1 MTTCNAVKEELVA
14 YRDGELLEQD
24 RERVAAHLLT
34 CAECA
39 REEAQLA
46 QVEYLFSKM
55 ERITPSPDFAAT
67 FWKRL
72 EQEQAPVHVVE
83 PNKPPVLEPRLVQ
96 WWRGL
101 RERFTSWQIAPML
114 AATASVLVL
123 FSYLLISPR
132 TPIVTS
138 QPAKSKSVAT
148 KAPEAA
154 PTGLTE
160 KLNFFLHYPIIADLD
175 RLSHFEEI
183 TAVDL
188 SQERKTEVAQEEEVP
203 PDLLKNPGFFAH
215 YPMLKKMEQLQNLEA
230 VLDTPPKENEHDQG

>member
-14 YRDGELLEQD
+14 YRDGELSKRD
-24 RERVAAHLLT
+24 REQIAAHLQT

-46 QVEYLFSKM
+46 QVEQLFSHM

-72 EQEQAPVHVVE
+72 EQEQAQVHIVE
-83 PNKPPVLEPRLVQ
+83 PMKPPVPESRLAQ
-96 WWRGL
+96 WWKGF
-101 RERFTSWQIAPML
+101 RETFTSWQIAPML

-132 TPIVTS
+132 TPTQS
-138 QPAKSKSVAT
+138 TTPQTAPSKVAAT
-148 KAPEAA
+148 KAPA
-154 PTGLTE
+154 PPGLVE
-160 KLNFFLHYPIIADLD
+160 NLNFFLHYPVVADLD

-183 TAVDL
+183 AAVDL
-188 SQERKTEVAQEEEVP
+188 ARERETEMAQEEEIP

-215 YPMLKKMEQLQNLEA
+215 YPMLKKMDQIQNLEA
-230 VLDTPPKENEHDQG
+230 VLDIPTKENEHHQG